1 MKSLLLIALMTM
13 LTLTAYTQTTTQT
26 IATPITITSTN
37 KSGVITKTSKIELSK
52 ITTKR
57 ISNPSAPIVTKSGD
71 FTTTIRT
78 NPDNTIITTIQN
90 RRTGECTTSVS
101 TKNQIENK
109 IEVLPPVNV
118 VGPNGQIGV
127 RMGVSSRTS
136 VKSTTSVTHSHKSNR

>member
-1 MKSLLLIALMTM
+1 MKRLIMLITIMLSLSCFSESVG
-13 LTLTAYTQTTTQT
+13 TTQT

-37 KSGVITKTSKIELSK
+37 KSGVVSKTSKIELSK

-78 NPDNTIITTIQN
+78 NPDNTIITTVQN

-118 VGPNGQIGV
+118 IGPNGQIGV
-127 RMGVSSRTS
+127 RMGVSSKTS
-136 VKSTTSVTHSHKSNR
+136 VKTTTSVTHSHSHR